1 MEKSIEKKENSK
13 KFLFEKM
20 KVSKAIATLAIPTII
35 SQLINL
41 VYSLVDT
48 IFIGRVGNP
57 YMVSAITVVFTV
69 YMMTISF
76 SNLFGVGGGSL
87 IARLIG
93 RGEEQEA
100 KKVSAYSLYMAG
112 FVAILYSLLVF
123 IFLNP
128 ILRLLGASSD
138 TIEYAKEY
146 LWIVCIIG
154 DLPVIL
160 SITLAHILRNCGYA
174 RQASFGLSMGGV
186 LNIAFDPL
194 FMFVLLPKGSEVIGA
209 ALATLIANVIA
220 CIYLLIVIIRVSK
233 TSPLSIRFKDA
244 LNIRK
249 KDIKELFTVGIPS
262 AILTTM
268 FDIGNIFVNKLASG
282 HGDLELAAMGIV
294 MKAERLPN
302 AINIGLCQGTL
313 PLIAYN
319 YASGNNE
326 RRMKIIN
333 TSRIYGLS
341 IAAVGIIIY
350 TILAKDICKVFLST
364 TTGNVE
370 DSLKVIEYASIYL
383 AIRCFC
389 SPFQFINFSTSYI
402 LQAVGDGRDTL
413 IHACIRIMVIYI
425 PSMFVLNY
433 LFGMEGL
440 VSAAIFSEAI
450 SCVIALVLLHLFQKK
465 HILNVKKE
473 EVENNED
480 I

>member
-174 RQASFGLSMGGV
+174 RQASF
-186 LNIAFDPL
+186 
-194 FMFVLLPKGSEVIGA
+194 
-209 ALATLIANVIA
+209 
-220 CIYLLIVIIRVSK
+220 
-233 TSPLSIRFKDA
+233 
-244 LNIRK
+244 
-249 KDIKELFTVGIPS
+249 
-262 AILTTM
+262 
-268 FDIGNIFVNKLASG
+268 
-282 HGDLELAAMGIV
+282 
-294 MKAERLPN
+294 
-302 AINIGLCQGTL
+302 
-313 PLIAYN
+313 
-319 YASGNNE
+319 
-326 RRMKIIN
+326 
-333 TSRIYGLS
+333 
-341 IAAVGIIIY
+341 
-350 TILAKDICKVFLST
+350 
-364 TTGNVE
+364 
-370 DSLKVIEYASIYL
+370 
-383 AIRCFC
+383 
-389 SPFQFINFSTSYI
+389 
-402 LQAVGDGRDTL
+402 
-413 IHACIRIMVIYI
+413 
-425 PSMFVLNY
+425 
-433 LFGMEGL
+433 
-440 VSAAIFSEAI
+440 
-450 SCVIALVLLHLFQKK
+450 
-465 HILNVKKE
+465 
-473 EVENNED
+473 
-480 I
+480 